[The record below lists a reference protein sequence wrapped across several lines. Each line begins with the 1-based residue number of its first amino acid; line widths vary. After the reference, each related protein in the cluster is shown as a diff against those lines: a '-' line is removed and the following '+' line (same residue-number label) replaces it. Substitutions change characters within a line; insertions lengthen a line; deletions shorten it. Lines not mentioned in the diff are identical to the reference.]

1 MDLAAAYIY
10 YKPIKNNVTF
20 VLKRLQIVD
29 NLVDDNS
36 RVDRM
41 WERLLPNTSLL
52 RPTIV

>member
-20 VLKRLQIVD
+20 VLKRLHVD